1 MYTKFDK
8 KIFCHAVKECMNR
21 LGVTRKEIAKELNI
35 HIKTVGLYLNENANE
50 TPKINQVI
58 TLHQL
63 LQTSL
68 TNLLMGRGPKFIDPK
83 SSRRLDDMTRYYADP
98 NKPAYFLINVLLQS
112 LDYATVEQIAGHIE
126 LYIKHNHPTNSLAP
140 QRHA

>member
-1 MYTKFDK
+1 MYAKFDK

-21 LGVTRKEIAKELNI
+21 LGITRKEIAKELNV
-35 HIKTVGLYLNENANE
+35 HIKTVGLYLNENSTE

-68 TNLLMGRGPKFIDPK
+68 TNLLLGRGPKFIDPK
-83 SSRRLDDMTRYYADP
+83 SSKFLDDLTRHYSDP

-112 LDYATVEQIAGHIE
+112 LEYSEVEQIAGHIE
-126 LYIKHNHPTNSLAP
+126 LYIKHNQQTNSPAP
-140 QRHA
+140 